1 MKIAIVL
8 PGGVDRGGEER
19 VIPVF
24 LALIERLARV
34 HEVHVF
40 ALHQETAPGTW
51 PLRGAT
57 IHNIG
62 EGRTVWRAIGA
73 VIAEHRRAPFQLV
86 QAIFSGH
93 CSFIAVAAA
102 TYLRL
107 PSAVHIAGGEL
118 VVLHAIDYGGRRT
131 WRGRLRE
138 AVVLRLADVVTA
150 ASQPILNALRA
161 MGIDARRVPLGVD
174 TVAWPPSTPRSRGE
188 GPAHL
193 VHVASL
199 NRVKDQDTLLR
210 AVAKLVHAGVDVEL
224 RMVGVDTLAG
234 EMQRLAQ
241 RLGLERHV
249 SFLGFRTQRELRPL
263 LASADLLVMSS
274 LHEAGP
280 LVTLEAAVLGV
291 PTVGTAVGHIA
302 EWSPNAARAVPP
314 GDADALTE
322 AIHSVL
328 DDDGLRMRLAAE
340 AQRRALAEDAEHTAS
355 LFLTIYGE
363 LAAGSHRASLVSERD
378 G

>member
-1 MKIAIVL
+1 MKIAMVL
-8 PGGVDRGGEER
+8 PGGVDRGGEAR

-40 ALHQETAPGTW
+40 ALHQEKEPGIW

-73 VIAEHRRAPFQLV
+73 VIAEHRKAPFHLV
-86 QAIFSGH
+86 HAIFSGH

-102 TYLRL
+102 TWLRL
-107 PSAVHIAGGEL
+107 PSLVHIAGGEL
-118 VVLHAIDYGGRRT
+118 VALDAIGYGGRRT

-138 AVVLRLADVVTA
+138 AIVLRLAHVVTA
-150 ASQPILNALRA
+150 ASRPILDALRTL
-161 MGIDARRVPLGVD
+161 GIEARRMPLGVD
-174 TVAWPPSTPRSRGE
+174 TAAWTPRAPRPRGD
-188 GPAHL
+188 GPARL
-193 VHVASL
+193 IHVASL
-199 NRVKDQDTLLR
+199 NKVKDQGTLLR
-210 AVAKLVHAGVDVEL
+210 ALAKLIHAGMAIEL
-224 RMVGVDTLAG
+224 HMIGVDTLAG
-234 EMQRLAQ
+234 EAARLAQ
-241 RLGLERHV
+241 HLGIERQV
-249 SFLGFRTQRELRPL
+249 SFLGFRTQRELLPL
-263 LASADLLVMSS
+263 LAEADLLVMSS

-302 EWSPNAARAVPP
+302 EWSPSAAVAVPP
-314 GDADALTE
+314 GDVHALADA
-322 AIHSVL
+322 IHRVL

-340 AQRRALAEDAEHTAS
+340 AQRRALAEDADYTAS
-355 LFLTIYGE
+355 TFLAIYAE
-363 LAAGSHRASLVSERD
+363 RVAGSRH